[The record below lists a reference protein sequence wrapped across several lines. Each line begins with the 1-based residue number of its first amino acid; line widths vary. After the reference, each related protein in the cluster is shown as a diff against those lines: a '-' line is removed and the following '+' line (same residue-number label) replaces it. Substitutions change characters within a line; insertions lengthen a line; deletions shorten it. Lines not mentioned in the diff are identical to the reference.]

1 MIEIDGSQ
9 GEGGGQI
16 LRTALAASI
25 ITGQPA
31 HIDRI
36 RAGRRKPGLAAQHL
50 AGALAAAHISMA
62 SVSGARIGSTEITF
76 QPGGP
81 AQPGDY
87 HFDITVMAGR
97 GSAGAVT
104 LLLQAILLPLA
115 VADGPS
121 RVTIRGGTH
130 VPLSPP
136 AYFAQHVLLPALA
149 GMGVRA
155 ALDHTQWGWYP
166 LGGGEIALHVDG
178 GARLKGLELTR
189 RGEARQVIG
198 LAAASNLPSHIPQ
211 RIADR
216 ANRRLKEAGLKP
228 GVEARRESGTST
240 GVGVSIVVDYG
251 SVTTGFSAL
260 GEKGKPSEAVA
271 DEAVDALLAHH
282 RQGAPV
288 DPHLADQLLLAIA
301 LADGPSA
308 ITTSQIT
315 RHSRTTIDVIHS
327 FTSRRFHV
335 DGNEGESGTITVS

>member
-25 ITGQPA
+25 ITGQPV
-31 HIDRI
+31 HIGRI

-50 AGALAAAHISMA
+50 AGVLAAAKISKA
-62 SVSGARIGSTEITF
+62 AVSGAKIGSTEVTF
-76 QPGGP
+76 QPGGA
-81 AQPGDY
+81 AQSGDY
-87 HFDITVMAGR
+87 HFDISIMAGR

-104 LLLQAILLPLA
+104 LLLQSILLPLA
-115 VADGPS
+115 FADGPS

-136 AYFAQHVLLPALA
+136 AHFAQHVLLPALA
-149 GMGVRA
+149 RMGLRA
-155 ALDHTQWGWYP
+155 TLDHTQWGWYP
-166 LGGGEIALHVDG
+166 LGGGEMALHVDG
-178 GARLKGLELTR
+178 STRLKGLTLTE
-189 RGEARQVIG
+189 RGDVRQVIG

-216 ANRRLKEAGLKP
+216 ANRRLQEVGLKP
-228 GVEARRESGTST
+228 GVQARHEGGNST

-251 SVTTGFSAL
+251 SVSAGFSAL

-288 DPHLADQLLLAIA
+288 DPHLADQLLLAMA
-301 LADGPSA
+301 FADGPSA
-308 ITTSQIT
+308 MTTSQIT
-315 RHSRTTIDVIHS
+315 RHSRTTIDVIHL
-327 FTSRRFHV
+327 FTPRRFQV
-335 DGNEGESGTITVS
+335 DGSEGESGTVTVS